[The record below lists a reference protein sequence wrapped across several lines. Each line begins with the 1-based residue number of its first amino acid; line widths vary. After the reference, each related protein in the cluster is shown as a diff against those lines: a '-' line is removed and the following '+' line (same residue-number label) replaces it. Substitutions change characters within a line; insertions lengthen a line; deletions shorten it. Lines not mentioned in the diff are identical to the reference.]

1 MNPELRNRLIKA
13 TAGGAIALA
22 TVLIQWHEGVLYTPY
37 RDSGGVLSVCY
48 GHTGAVAISSPVSAT
63 SLLDSDQKAAM
74 AIVDANVTAPL
85 TENQKAALASF
96 VYNVARGARALW
108 WAAILA
114 GSALLYFHQKAKD
127 ARESAIGLKE
137 AVTETTEAL
146 MALSSK
152 QLVSRC
158 WICRRSIKTKSP
170 NVTS

>member
-1 MNPELRNRLIKA
+1 MRA
-13 TAGGAIALA
+13 TEQLA
-22 TVLIQWHEGVLYTPY
+22 AANA
-37 RDSGGVLSVCY
+37 RLSVSA
-48 GHTGAVAISSPVSAT
+48 AVS
-63 SLLDSDQKAAM
+63 
-74 AIVDANVTAPL
+74 
-85 TENQKAALASF
+85 
-96 VYNVARGARALW
+96 VARGARALW